1 MRKLSEVEILSIGKL
16 LKMEKD
22 GLAVL
27 KSMQSLINDDEL
39 KKLGEAGVLA
49 AEAKIKGV
57 LQFINEN
64 QLLGNQEVR

>member
-27 KSMQSLINDDEL
+27 KSMQSLISDDEL